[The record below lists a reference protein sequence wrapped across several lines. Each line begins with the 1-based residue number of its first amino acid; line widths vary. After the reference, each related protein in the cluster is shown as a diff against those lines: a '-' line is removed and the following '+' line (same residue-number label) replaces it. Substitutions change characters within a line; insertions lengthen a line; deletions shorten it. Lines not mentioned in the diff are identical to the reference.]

1 MIIFI
6 ILVLL
11 IIGRKISKNWA
22 NPAYLM
28 TVYWSIFII
37 SALIAFKGR
46 YEWDYIALLW
56 IIFACVV
63 FGFGH
68 ALGGSL
74 GKRNYLENSPEVSS
88 ANVKKVLSKISWQFI
103 LLCIVIGLLRIIV
116 EVFKSGFSMA
126 VFYDLNS
133 LMDMNTDMAYQRY
146 YGGGTE
152 SSPIMQIMLI
162 FGYIAPLCGGYA
174 LLYAEK
180 KIERILSFATFIP
193 ILSDVLV
200 TNAKAGFIAAIF
212 LWISG
217 LLVAYLDIY
226 KREPVIKTR
235 MFIKIGF
242 GATFALGLFYLSML
256 LRIGNLNE
264 STREEVS
271 NKFITYAFG
280 HIPAFD
286 YWFANNG
293 MDSTYSLG
301 KYTFIGIFSS
311 LGLFS
316 REQGIYTDVVYFA
329 GGTLTN
335 VYTAFRGM
343 ILDYGIIGSFL
354 LIMIFGI
361 VTGYFF
367 CCLLNKNKNVILAKV
382 FLAATYFFIMY
393 SFIIS
398 IWTYVSYIM
407 VFPAFIIYLW
417 LAKPKEKITIN
428 PKEL

>member
-1 MIIFI
+1 MYELMIIFT

-11 IIGRKISKNWA
+11 FIGRKTSKNWV

-28 TVYWSIFII
+28 TLYWSIFIVF
-37 SALIAFKGR
+37 ALIAFRGR
-46 YEWDYIALLW
+46 YEWDYRSILW
-56 IIFACVV
+56 ILFACVI

-68 ALGGSL
+68 TLGNSL
-74 GKRNYLENSPEVSS
+74 SKKKYLGTTLNISS

-103 LLCIVIGLLRIIV
+103 LLCIIIGLLRIIL

-146 YGGGTE
+146 YGGGNE

-180 KIERILSFATFIP
+180 RMERILSFATFIP

-217 LLVAYLDIY
+217 LLVAYLEIY
-226 KREPVIKTR
+226 KREPVIR
-235 MFIKIGF
+235 AGMFIKLGF
-242 GATFALGLFYLSML
+242 GILSALGLFYLSML
-256 LRIGNLNE
+256 LRIGNMDE

-280 HIPAFD
+280 HVPAFD
-286 YWFANNG
+286 YWFANNS

-301 KYTFIGIFSS
+301 KYTFIGLFSS
-311 LGLFS
+311 LGLFT
-316 REQGIYTDVVYFA
+316 REQGIYTDAVYFS

-343 ILDYGIIGSFL
+343 ILDYGIVGSLL
-354 LIMIFGI
+354 LIMTFGI

-367 CCLLNKNKNVILAKV
+367 GVLLKQNKNIILAKA

-417 LAKPKEKITIN
+417 LANPKEKIVAN
-428 PKEL
+428 